1 VTSNIDARRTRRCL
15 GALALAFAAAGGG
28 IARADDPSSDAPDAR
43 TRVALAQPTPPTYEA
58 ALRTWRDAD
67 DVNRWIGATFEYDMA
82 RAMLLSETQRQ
93 DRRLAIHRP
102 QDFYAAP
109 SGVCVDL
116 ARFGAEALRAI
127 APGTKPRY
135 LMIEFAPVTVAG
147 NTLRRHWLVSFERDG
162 KRYYFADSKRP
173 GVIAGPYDGND
184 AFIEAYA
191 RFRGR
196 EVVSYRDLDS
206 FERTTRTLA
215 VHHAR
220 EERR

>member
-1 VTSNIDARRTRRCL
+1 MTSNADARRLRHRL
-15 GALALAFAAAGGG
+15 AALALAFLAAGGG
-28 IARADDPSSDAPDAR
+28 TAHATDALSDAPEAR
-43 TRVALAQPTPPTYEA
+43 ARVTLAQPGPPTYEA
-58 ALRTWRDAD
+58 ALRTWRNAE
-67 DVNRWIGATFEYDMA
+67 DVNRWIGAAFEYDMA
-82 RAMLLSETQRQ
+82 RAMLLSESQRQ

-102 QDFYAAP
+102 QDFYATP

-116 ARFGAEALRAI
+116 ARFGAETLRAI
-127 APGTKPRY
+127 APDANPRY

-162 KRYYFADSKRP
+162 KRYSFADSKRP

-191 RFRGR
+191 RYRGR
-196 EVVSYRDLDS
+196 DVIAYRDLDS
-206 FERTTRTLA
+206 FERTTRKLA
-215 VHHAR
+215 ERRAR